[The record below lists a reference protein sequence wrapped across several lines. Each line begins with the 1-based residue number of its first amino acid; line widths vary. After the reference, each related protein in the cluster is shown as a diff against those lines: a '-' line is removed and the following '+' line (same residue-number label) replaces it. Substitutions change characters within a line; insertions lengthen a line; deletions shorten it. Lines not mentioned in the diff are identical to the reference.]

1 MFVLLNQGGE
11 KFRSETLAPVLVPL
25 IVDKLPKEVAEKC
38 ELEIGDHKEDYV
50 KVKHCL
56 PS

>member
-1 MFVLLNQGGE
+1 MGE

-25 IVDKLPKEVAEKC
+25 IVEKLPKGVVERQ
-38 ELEIGDHKEDYV
+38 ELGIGDHKGDFV
-50 KVKHCL
+50 KVKKFCL